1 MQVLR
6 FRFESFIPFL
16 CLAAKRLFLLDKCPN
31 KPIGQKADAFQKDD
45 PVSAYE
51 GSMADACLFVKSIVP
66 QLQTIWAHGKNIP
79 TAL

>member
-45 PVSAYE
+45 PVIPYE
-51 GSMADACLFVKSIVP
+51 GSMADACFFVKSIVP